1 MLTTD
6 GFAVDP
12 WGPYTPHSTYGG
24 AEEREDT
31 VVRPFKI
38 IPGVS
43 YLFHLVR

>member
-1 MLTTD
+1 MLTMD

-12 WGPYTPHSTYGG
+12 WRPYTPHSTYGG
-24 AEEREDT
+24 EEERKDT

-43 YLFHLVR
+43 

>member
-12 WGPYTPHSTYGG
+12 WRPYTPHRAYGG

-43 YLFHLVR
+43 